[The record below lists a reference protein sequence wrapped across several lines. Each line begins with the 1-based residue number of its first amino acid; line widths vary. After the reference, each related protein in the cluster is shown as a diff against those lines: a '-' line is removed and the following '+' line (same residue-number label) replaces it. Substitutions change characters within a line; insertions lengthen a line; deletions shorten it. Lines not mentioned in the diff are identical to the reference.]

1 MKKNKFI
8 ALLLITFLAVSC
20 KDDKDESPTPVVE
33 DTTVYFSCKLNG
45 VNYTDDAHFADYF
58 SGRSRVVSQNNE
70 ELFLLEMSKDTTGTF
85 IISES
90 NPNNNISYV
99 DSVDNTYTSIS
110 GTIVVT
116 EFSKSKQIITG
127 TFTGVMVNDLNVSDR
142 IIVTEGKFNRVKLE
156 PF

>member
-1 MKKNKFI
+1 MKKNNFI
-8 ALLLITFLAVSC
+8 MLLLISFIAVSC
-20 KDDKDESPTPVVE
+20 GDDKDESPAPIVE
-33 DTTVYFSCKLNG
+33 DTSVYFTCKFNG
-45 VNYTDDAHFADYF
+45 VNYTDDARFADYI

-70 ELFLLEMSKDTTGTF
+70 ELVLLEMSKDTTGSF
-85 IISES
+85 IINAT
-90 NPNNNISYV
+90 NPNNNISYI
-99 DSVDNTYTSIS
+99 DSLNNTYTSIS

-127 TFTGVMVNDLNVSDR
+127 TFSGVMVNDLNVNDR

>member
-8 ALLLITFLAVSC
+8 ALLLITLLAVSC
-20 KDDKDESPTPVVE
+20 GDDKDESPAPVVE
-33 DTTVYFSCKLNG
+33 DTAVYFTCKFNG
-45 VNYTDDAHFADYF
+45 VNYTDDARFADYI

-70 ELFLLEMSKDTTGTF
+70 ELVLLDMSKDTTGTF

-116 EFSKSKQIITG
+116 EFSKSKQIISG
-127 TFTGVMVNDLNVSDR
+127 TFSGVMVNDLNVNDR